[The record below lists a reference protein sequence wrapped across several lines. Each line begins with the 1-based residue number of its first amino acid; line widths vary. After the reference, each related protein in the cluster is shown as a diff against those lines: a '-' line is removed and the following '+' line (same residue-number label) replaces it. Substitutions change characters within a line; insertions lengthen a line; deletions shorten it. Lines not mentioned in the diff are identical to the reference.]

1 MHLDTHSVTYDDKV
15 IDFSKR
21 EFSLLLYFA
30 QNHTR
35 IIPKSELAE
44 KVWGIYD
51 VWENHKIV
59 EVYIGYLRKKNTKHY
74 RNTKRLRIY
83 TQYTSIIML
92 SHSLHATEKHLIT
105 LFVG

>member
-59 EVYIGYLRKKNTKHY
+59 EVYIGYLRKKIPN
-74 RNTKRLRIY
+74 
-83 TQYTSIIML
+83 IIE
-92 SHSLHATEKHLIT
+92 TRK
-105 LFVG
+105 GY